1 MGIGGAIGL
10 QRRAV
15 LSRRGGVTDVREAG
29 GFVDLMDESVAH
41 KEDLKDGEA
50 RKILKRCIRAG
61 VGLVMKGCVRY
72 IQ

>member
-1 MGIGGAIGL
+1 MGIGGVIGL

-41 KEDLKDGEA
+41 KEDLEDGEA
-50 RKILKRCIRAG
+50 RKILKRRI
-61 VGLVMKGCVRY
+61 
-72 IQ
+72 